1 MTTLND
7 IQKLIEARDIEF
19 VSLIRGI
26 PFSCWI
32 VVKGVSGTL
41 RGHGPTAEA
50 AFAAAIA
57 QHPGTPRR
65 PAVTVQM
72 PGLPLPGLP
81 GYRTRIPGL

>member
-7 IQKLIEARDIEF
+7 IQRMIEAREIEF

-41 RGHGPTAEA
+41 RGHGATAEE
-50 AFAAAIA
+50 AFAAAAA
-57 QHPGTPRR
+57 QIPGSPRR
-65 PAVTVQM
+65 PAVTAQ
-72 PGLPLPGLP
+72 LPGLP
-81 GYRTRIPGL
+81 QARTRLPGLPT